1 MSTVTAEKLAVGDI
15 VYPKAGIGWPRDV
28 VGRPFVVTKVPTRSN
43 AVNYFLSACDDEGNL
58 IPGGCQLKGRPGG
71 FSTSKFTSTSVEY
84 EPNPAVGALV
94 RPDADSGIP
103 AGVYVVIGETDER
116 RVRIMLLGGD
126 NGRYWRAYSRSLTV
140 IKADAATAALEAA
153 GL

>member
-1 MSTVTAEKLAVGDI
+1 MNTATAEKLAVGDI
-15 VYPKAGIGWPRDV
+15 VYPKAGIGWPRDI
-28 VGRPFVVTKVPTRSN
+28 VGRPCVVTKVPTRRN
-43 AVNYFLSACDDEGNL
+43 EVNYQLARCDDEGNV
-58 IPGGCQLKGRPGG
+58 IPGGRLLKGRADA
-71 FSTSKFTSTSVEY
+71 FSTSKVASTSVEY
-84 EPNPAVGALV
+84 KPNPEVGSLV

-103 AGVYVVIGETDER
+103 AGVYVVIGETDAR

-126 NGRYWRAYSRSLTV
+126 RGRYWRAYSRSLTV